1 MEKLKIDYRIW
12 NFAYYYLDSE
22 ETSRDIYEW
31 WYRRRVARRVSKQAK
46 AYTLEQWA
54 HLAYDKNRRMTEM
67 AWEHPFKADE
77 YNHYLDKLGFR
88 CDITALLAETGEP
101 YAFLTFLG
109 EGCTV
114 AFLDEMGRIYMSYRF
129 DPTPLPGEKG
139 NRKGYVF
146 LYELSIRRY
155 HKEKDEYGDW
165 DYDYTD
171 YEFTPDGRVRKI
183 EEINDE
189 QTISDAAQ
197 RVNVA
202 SNWQKYPEFGDWMPL
217 FEMKRWKDNELQ
229 PLFDA
234 SKRP

>member
-88 CDITALLAETGEP
+88 CDITALLAE
-101 YAFLTFLG
+101 A
-109 EGCTV
+109 
-114 AFLDEMGRIYMSYRF
+114 
-129 DPTPLPGEKG
+129 
-139 NRKGYVF
+139 NRMLFSPSSAKDARLLSSTRWAGY
-146 LYELSIRRY
+146 
-155 HKEKDEYGDW
+155 
-165 DYDYTD
+165 T
-171 YEFTPDGRVRKI
+171 
-183 EEINDE
+183 
-189 QTISDAAQ
+189 
-197 RVNVA
+197 
-202 SNWQKYPEFGDWMPL
+202 
-217 FEMKRWKDNELQ
+217 
-229 PLFDA
+229 
-234 SKRP
+234 